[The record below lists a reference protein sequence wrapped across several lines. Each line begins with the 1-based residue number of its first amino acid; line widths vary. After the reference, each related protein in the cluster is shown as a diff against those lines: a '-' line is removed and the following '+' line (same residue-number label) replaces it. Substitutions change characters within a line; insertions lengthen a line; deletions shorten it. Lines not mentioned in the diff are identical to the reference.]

1 VARKQTKYHDLSVV
15 ERRPRKAGEQ
25 TPIGDTDQTH
35 RPKGFKLSRLENTY
49 AIPVMSV
56 EPAGE
61 QAVYDLTVPDT
72 HTFLANGLLSGNTFI
87 GIGPMKVSRIFNNCR
102 NLAREYG
109 SCILFIDEI
118 DAIGGAR
125 SGMDPRGF
133 HRNLGFRL
141 MEFYRVN
148 VFGGAAMDPAAQYP
162 MMGGMGGAILNTI
175 LSEIDGF
182 QEKRTR
188 IWRIRNKIAKWLGL
202 PRPVWEVPKVMVI
215 GSTNRPDILDQ
226 ALVRSGR
233 LGRKL
238 LVDLPTIEGLEDIAE
253 YYLAFVKHDEYLT
266 PERVALMMAGKTPS
280 DVRQVLRKGAVQLA
294 TIQSADKVYYKHF
307 QRALAEA
314 TMGDKQPLPLS
325 EKERECLAYHEA
337 GHALVLM
344 AVAGDRMK
352 PAFLTTERYG
362 RALGHM
368 YPVEAVQW
376 QIGRTQS
383 MIEAAICIFM
393 AGMAAEEV
401 FLEERHNSAGG
412 DMPAIH
418 GLLKQMSWTGML
430 GEWHFAVEEK
440 REKEL
445 MKEKADYL
453 YEQTKDILRQNS
465 EAHASLVT
473 ALMEKK
479 ELTEAE
485 IIAAVGDELV
495 EWGKRE

>member
-1 VARKQTKYHDLSVV
+1 
-15 ERRPRKAGEQ
+15 
-25 TPIGDTDQTH
+25 
-35 RPKGFKLSRLENTY
+35 
-49 AIPVMSV
+49 
-56 EPAGE
+56 
-61 QAVYDLTVPDT
+61 
-72 HTFLANGLLSGNTFI
+72 
-87 GIGPMKVSRIFNNCR
+87 
-102 NLAREYG
+102 
-109 SCILFIDEI
+109 
-118 DAIGGAR
+118 
-125 SGMDPRGF
+125 MDPRGF
-133 HRNLGFRL
+133 HRWGTEVA
-141 MEFYRVN
+141 EFYRVN
-148 VFGGAAMDPAAQYP
+148 VFGGTAVDPAKAYP
-162 MMGGMGGAILNTI
+162 MMGMGGAILNTI

-188 IWRIRNKIAKWLGL
+188 MWRIRNKIAKWLGL

-238 LVDLPTIEGLEDIAE
+238 LVDLPTIEGLEDIAQ
-253 YYLAFVKHDEYLT
+253 YYLDFVKHDDYLT
-266 PERVALMMAGKTPS
+266 PKRVALMMAGKTPS
-280 DVRQVLRKGAVQLA
+280 DVRQVIRKGAVQLA
-294 TIQSADKVYYKHF
+294 TIQGDDKVYYRHF

-325 EKERECLAYHEA
+325 ERERECLAYHEA
-337 GHALVLM
+337 GHAIVLM
-344 AVAGDRMK
+344 TVAGDRLK

-401 FLEERHNSAGG
+401 FLKERHNSAGG

-418 GLLKQMSWTGML
+418 KLLKQMSWAGML

-445 MKEKADYL
+445 MKERADYL
-453 YEQTKDILRQNS
+453 YEKTKDILGENS
-465 EAHASLVT
+465 VAHGRLVT

-479 ELTEAE
+479 ELTEPE
-485 IIAAVGDELV
+485 IIEAVGDSLV
-495 EWGKRE
+495 MQN